1 MKRTALH
8 GLSLVECL
16 VALAILAI
24 AITAAYRSIAV
35 AGSQSQE
42 LRERLLAE
50 WVAQD
55 RLAEHRALEHWFD
68 PVVNEGE
75 VEQGGIRFR
84 YREEFRTTAYAPN
97 NLRQV
102 NVQVFRAGS
111 DHALAR
117 MTGMITR

>member
-1 MKRTALH
+1 MTRTRAF

-24 AITAAYRSIAV
+24 GITAAYRSIAV
-35 AGSQSQE
+35 AGGQSTE
-42 LRERLLAE
+42 LRDRLLAE

-55 RLAEHRALEHWFD
+55 LLAEHRALGHWRD
-68 PVVNEGE
+68 PAVNEGE
-75 VEQGGIRFR
+75 VEQGGVRFR

-102 NVQVFRAGS
+102 DIRVFRAGE